1 MAAPLLISFLLLYF
15 TAAGESIGV
24 NYGTLANNLPSP
36 AQVANFLKT
45 QTVID
50 RVKIFDV
57 NPDILRAFAGS
68 GIAVTVTVG
77 NGEIVGLKD
86 PRVARRWVSANIK
99 PFHPATKINYIAVG
113 NEVLHWGDKFQVSGL
128 VPAMKSLHHAL
139 IQEGIKDIKVT
150 SPHSL
155 GILSVSEPPSSARF
169 RRGYDRAVFVPMLKF
184 LQETNSPLMVNPYP
198 YFGYN
203 PKMPNYS
210 LFKPNRGIRD
220 PKTGITY
227 TNMFDAQMDAVHTAA
242 KAIGFGNVEL
252 VIGETGWS
260 SACEWEVCSIEHA
273 RDYNANLIKH
283 INSGKGTPLM
293 PNRKFETYLFALFNE
308 NLKPGPLG
316 ERNWGLFQPDFT
328 PVYDVG
334 ILRNGQRPGGS
345 GGGGG
350 SSGAVGKKWCV
361 PKLEASGQALQ
372 ANIDYVCSSG
382 VDCKPIQPGGSCFQP
397 NDVRSHASF
406 VMNSFYQTNGRHDY
420 NCDFAKTGLIT
431 SSNPSRG
438 SCVYV

>member
-1 MAAPLLISFLLLYF
+1 
-15 TAAGESIGV
+15 
-24 NYGTLANNLPSP
+24 
-36 AQVANFLKT
+36 
-45 QTVID
+45 
-50 RVKIFDV
+50 
-57 NPDILRAFAGS
+57 
-68 GIAVTVTVG
+68 
-77 NGEIVGLKD
+77 
-86 PRVARRWVSANIK
+86 
-99 PFHPATKINYIAVG
+99 
-113 NEVLHWGDKFQVSGL
+113 
-128 VPAMKSLHHAL
+128 
-139 IQEGIKDIKVT
+139 
-150 SPHSL
+150 
-155 GILSVSEPPSSARF
+155 
-169 RRGYDRAVFVPMLKF
+169 MLKF

-316 ERNWGLFQPDFT
+316 ERNWGLFSL
-328 PVYDVG
+328 
-334 ILRNGQRPGGS
+334 ILLPFMMLAFCAMDSVLAVAEEVVAVAVEQLGR
-345 GGGGG
+345 
-350 SSGAVGKKWCV
+350 SGAYQNWK
-361 PKLEASGQALQ
+361 QA
-372 ANIDYVCSSG
+372 VKHCR
-382 VDCKPIQPGGSCFQP
+382 PI
-397 NDVRSHASF
+397 
-406 VMNSFYQTNGRHDY
+406 
-420 NCDFAKTGLIT
+420 LIT
-431 SSNPSRG
+431 YAAQVWTVSPFNQVAPVFSPMMLGPMPLSS
-438 SCVYV
+438 